1 MGQVDGGLVHVVA
14 LVVSGG
20 DGAELPELAEAAL
33 DGVALVASGVEN
45 RRAPADPAAGAG
57 AVVFLLAVPAGMT
70 A

>member
-1 MGQVDGGLVHVVA
+1 MGQVDGGPVHVVA

-45 RRAPADPAAGAG
+45 RRAPADPAAGA
-57 AVVFLLAVPAGMT
+57 VVFLLVVPAGMT